1 MNERIKLLLK
11 QSGLQPYY
19 AAQEDQID
27 QFAELILRE
36 CIDVADD
43 YVKDC
48 LCEEHIKCNHPR
60 SKIGI
65 KIQKHFGVEE

>member
-1 MNERIKLLLK
+1 MNERINELWRLYFVGDLGYDEWK
-11 QSGLQPYY
+11 
-19 AAQEDQID
+19 
-27 QFAELILRE
+27 FAELIIKE
-36 CIDVADD
+36 CVAVADD